1 MAQVTSTFIS
11 FRQAT
16 FLESTDFIEL
26 ASPTLRSFGS
36 PFLLVCLLA
45 RLLAAQTAS
54 APVDYDR
61 QVHPI
66 LAEKCFACH
75 SAEKRSGGLSL
86 SSYEEVL
93 NGGRNGG
100 TVRPGKS
107 AESLLIM
114 RVSGEIQPR
123 MPLVGAPLSDAE
135 LAIVRAWIDQGA
147 RRTPTS
153 ASAKSKW
160 EAPLALLKPP
170 LPEIVWPRWSSPLD
184 RFSAVYLKTNGIPE
198 PPLVSDRIFARRA
211 YLDIWGLLPT
221 PRELRTF
228 LRDRSPEK
236 RAKLVA
242 TLLADSTKYSENWI
256 SFWNDLLRNDEGVNY
271 HNETASRKS
280 ISIWLLTALRN
291 NLPYDQFVYKLLN
304 PQAPTDPAGF
314 LIGVNWRGTVSASQ
328 TPAMQAA
335 QNTAQIFLGINLKCN
350 SCHDSFISKWKLK
363 DAYGLAGYF
372 STEEKL
378 QLFRCDV
385 AQDQFATPA
394 FLYPVLN
401 RTPASGSVADRRLAA
416 AAIFTDPRNGRLSR
430 TLVNRVWQRL
440 LGRGLVENP
449 DEMDGEPWSPELLD
463 WLASDF
469 VESRYD
475 VKHLLVAIL
484 SSRTYQMPSV
494 PSQSDAPKPYV
505 FRGPEVRRM
514 TAEQFAD
521 AVGSITGDWHV
532 YQPPDP
538 EPDPKARKPGPG
550 NPPVFIPPKPGE
562 YTREWRMASSS
573 LTRAL
578 GRPIRDQVYSVRD
591 TQPTT
596 LQALELVNGEPLTHW
611 LNRGA
616 RKMLGVLP
624 EDPSAILDRPLK
636 GKVSAPFEIDIAR
649 AQKLWLLVADEGSYS
664 PEKVEALW
672 AAAELSGPGK
682 VTPLS
687 SLKPVDES
695 GLRVS
700 STPIETA
707 GANGLGVRVK
717 TPSRLV
723 YDISGQGYTKLS
735 GFVAIEN
742 KEVSNDI
749 NPDIRFF
756 VFQTEPNM
764 ERLTPVLAELPEVAA
779 KTYKRPAQTVDG
791 LFWYALGRPPSPAE
805 KQTAGQVLREPDHK
819 KRVSP
824 DGLADLL
831 WAVLMKPEF
840 QLIY

>member
-1 MAQVTSTFIS
+1 MSV
-11 FRQAT
+11 
-16 FLESTDFIEL
+16 
-26 ASPTLRSFGS
+26 RSL
-36 PFLLVCLLA
+36 PVVCLFAGLIE
-45 RLLAAQTAS
+45 AQS
-54 APVDYDR
+54 ALPAVDYDR
-61 QVHPI
+61 QIHPI
-66 LAEKCFACH
+66 FAEKCFACH
-75 SAEKRSGGLSL
+75 SQEKRSGGLSL
-86 SSYEEVL
+86 FTYEDVL

-107 AESLLIM
+107 TDSLLM
-114 RVSGEIQPR
+114 LRVTGETQPR
-123 MPLVGAPLSDAE
+123 MPLVGGPLTEPEIA
-135 LAIVRAWIDQGA
+135 LIRAWIDQGA

-153 ASAKSKW
+153 AAAKPKW
-160 EAPLALLKPP
+160 EAPLTLEKPAI
-170 LPEIVWPRWSSPLD
+170 PELVWERWSSPLD
-184 RFSAVYLKTNGIPE
+184 RFTAAYLKANSVPE
-198 PPLVSDRIFARRA
+198 TELVSDRVFARRV
-211 YLDIWGLLPT
+211 YLDVWGLLPA
-221 PRELRTF
+221 PNELRAF
-228 LRDRSPEK
+228 LKDRSFGK
-236 RAKLVA
+236 RQKLVEK
-242 TLLADSTKYSENWI
+242 LLADPLKYSENWI

-271 HNETASRKS
+271 HAETASRKS
-280 ISIWLLTALRN
+280 ISTWLLTALEN

-304 PQAPTDPAGF
+304 PTAPTDPAGF
-314 LIGVNWRGTVSASQ
+314 LIGVNWRGAVSASQ

-363 DAYGLAGYF
+363 DAYSLAGYF
-372 STEEKL
+372 SSEEKL

-401 RTPASGSVADRRLAA
+401 RTPASGSVPDRRSAA

-430 TLVNRVWQRL
+430 TLVNRLWQRL

-449 DEMDGEPWSPELLD
+449 DEMDGEPWSPQLLD

-469 VESRYD
+469 VDSGYD
-475 VKHLLVAIL
+475 VRRLIATILV
-484 SSRTYQMPSV
+484 SRTYQMPSV
-494 PSQSDAPKPYV
+494 PSQAEVQKQYL
-505 FRGPEVRRM
+505 FRGPEVRRI

-538 EPDPKARKPGPG
+538 EPDPNAKKPNLNEPA
-550 NPPVFIPPKPGE
+550 PFIAPKPGE
-562 YTREWRMASSS
+562 YTREWRIASSS

-616 RKMLGVLP
+616 RKMLDVLP
-624 EDPSAILDRPLK
+624 PEPASVFDRPIK
-636 GKVSAPFEIDIAR
+636 KAPAQFEIDVSQ

-664 PEKVEALW
+664 PEKVEAIW
-672 AAAELSGPGK
+672 ARAELVGPDK

-687 SLKPVDES
+687 SLKPLDEG
-695 GLRVS
+695 GLRMS
-700 STPIETA
+700 SIPVELG
-707 GANGLGVRVK
+707 GADGFGVRVK

-723 YDISGQGYTKLS
+723 YDISGQGYTKLR
-735 GFVAIEN
+735 GVVGIEN
-742 KEVSNDI
+742 KEVSSDI

-756 VFQTEPNM
+756 VFETQPNM
-764 ERLTPVLAELPEVAA
+764 ERLTPVLPAL
-779 KTYKRPAQTVDG
+779 PAQTAKTNKAPRKIVDG
-791 LFWYALGRPPSPAE
+791 VFWYTLGRAPSPKE
-805 KQTAGQVLREPDHK
+805 IKTAQEVVRDSTNK
-819 KRVSP
+819 KRAAP

-831 WAVLMKPEF
+831 WAIMMKPEF

>member
-1 MAQVTSTFIS
+1 MS
-11 FRQAT
+11 
-16 FLESTDFIEL
+16 
-26 ASPTLRSFGS
+26 LRF
-36 PFLLVCLLA
+36 FALVCFSAGFL
-45 RLLAAQTAS
+45 RAQTA
-54 APVDYDR
+54 PQIIDYDL
-61 QVHPI
+61 QIHPI
-66 LAEKCFACH
+66 FAAKCFACH
-75 SAEKRSGGLSL
+75 SQEKRSGGLSL
-86 SSYEEVL
+86 YTYEDVL

-107 AESLLIM
+107 ADSLLM
-114 RVSGEIQPR
+114 LRVTGETQPR
-123 MPLVGAPLSDAE
+123 MPLVGTPLSDAE
-135 LAIVRAWIDQGA
+135 IALVRAWIDQGA

-153 ASAKSKW
+153 AAAKAKW
-160 EAPLALLKPP
+160 EAPLTLQKPAI
-170 LPEIVWPRWSSPLD
+170 PEIVWPKWSSPLD
-184 RFSAVYLKTNGIPE
+184 RFTAVYLKANGIAE
-198 PPLVSDRIFARRA
+198 PAAVSDRVFARRV
-211 YLDIWGLLPT
+211 YLDVWGLLPA
-221 PRELRTF
+221 PDELRSF
-228 LRDRSPEK
+228 IKDRSPNK
-236 RAKLVA
+236 RQKLVA
-242 TLLADSTKYSENWI
+242 KLLADSGKYSENWI

-280 ISIWLLTALRN
+280 ISNWLLTALEN

-304 PQAPTDPAGF
+304 PQAPTDPSGF

-363 DAYGLAGYF
+363 DAYSLAGYF

-394 FLYPVLN
+394 FLYPTLN
-401 RTPASGSVADRRLAA
+401 RTPASGSVADRRSAA

-430 TLVNRVWQRL
+430 TVVNRLWQRL

-469 VESRYD
+469 LENGYD
-475 VKHLLVAIL
+475 VKHLMAEIL
-484 SSRTYQMPSV
+484 SSRTYQMASV
-494 PSQSDAPKPYV
+494 PSQSDASKHYV
-505 FRGPEVRRM
+505 FRGPEVRRI
-514 TAEQFAD
+514 TAEEFAD
-521 AVGSITGDWHV
+521 AIGSITGEWHV

-538 EPDPKARKPGPG
+538 EPDPKAPKPKPGD
-550 NPPVFIPPKPGE
+550 PPVFIAPKPGE
-562 YTREWRMASSS
+562 YTREWRVASSS

-591 TQPTT
+591 NQPTT

-616 RKMLGVLP
+616 RKMLGELP
-624 EDPSAILDRPLK
+624 PEPCSIFDRPMTSK
-636 GKVSAPFEIDIAR
+636 WPAPFEVDISQAK
-649 AQKLWLLVADEGSYS
+649 KLWLLVADEGSYS

-672 AAAELSGPGK
+672 AGVELVGPEK

-687 SLKPVDES
+687 SLKPLDES

-700 STPIETA
+700 SNPIEFA
-707 GANGLGVRVK
+707 GANGFGVRVK

-723 YDISGQGYTKLS
+723 YDISGQGYTRLR
-735 GFVAIEN
+735 GLVAIEN
-742 KEVSNDI
+742 KEITSDI
-749 NPDIRFF
+749 SPDIRFF
-756 VFQTEPNM
+756 IFQTEPNM
-764 ERLTPVLAELPEVAA
+764 ERLTPVLPDLPASAPKPFKEPRKA
-779 KTYKRPAQTVDG
+779 VDG
-791 LFWYALGRPPSPAE
+791 LFWYALGRAPSPAE
-805 KQTAGQVLREPDHK
+805 RQTAIEVLRDAEDK
-819 KRVSP
+819 NRISS

-831 WAVLMKPEF
+831 WAVMMKPEF